1 MLPPPAVRIA
11 ALVIPVERPQLIITL
26 PREKS
31 CDVRLVLEFELLRL
45 RKLCRGP
52 DLSLRHDQAA
62 YRQWLFQ
69 ATLSPGAASE
79 LRAAIGLQFPW
90 GALLQLFLRS
100 TGNWCRIN
108 PSKVLGQM
116 PVGVNSLL
124 RNARCSGRRESP
136 ILTATGGAVFVA
148 VVLLVVT
155 VGVLA
160 TGSRLPNPGRNP
172 TSWHTSK
179 SSLMTEGGGDEL
191 APVQTDD
198 SRPSPPIVMIDAT
211 PYCFPPIELPLPE
224 LVGVPHAHGLRAPPH
239 V

>member
-1 MLPPPAVRIA
+1 M
-11 ALVIPVERPQLIITL
+11 
-26 PREKS
+26 
-31 CDVRLVLEFELLRL
+31 
-45 RKLCRGP
+45 
-52 DLSLRHDQAA
+52 
-62 YRQWLFQ
+62 
-69 ATLSPGAASE
+69 
-79 LRAAIGLQFPW
+79 
-90 GALLQLFLRS
+90 
-100 TGNWCRIN
+100 
-108 PSKVLGQM
+108 
-116 PVGVNSLL
+116 L